1 MFLGLRL
8 LHFFLLPGNFQHA
21 EHILVEIAIQLIA
34 FYIDKHHSGKNNR
47 GKDKHQQL
55 QSHDSLLSLSDIRH
69 ITHKLQQQTAQKSAF
84 PDLAPEALA
93 EAYPGRNQSLTQVL
107 SSADSR
113 LNGLSRQ

>member
-1 MFLGLRL
+1 MAAKPLCAGRRGPGQQQGSAVETEKLRL
-8 LHFFLLPGNFQHA
+8 HPRPGRKARHA
-21 EHILVEIAIQLIA
+21 
-34 FYIDKHHSGKNNR
+34 
-47 GKDKHQQL
+47 
-55 QSHDSLLSLSDIRH
+55 
-69 ITHKLQQQTAQKSAF
+69 LQQQTAQKSAF

>member
-1 MFLGLRL
+1 MIYAGSRAVAAAYLGSGVYQLYRHL
-8 LHFFLLPGNFQHA
+8 YRAAGANEDYFALDAGDCTMGMAEVDMKLEETRFVHA
-21 EHILVEIAIQLIA
+21 
-34 FYIDKHHSGKNNR
+34 
-47 GKDKHQQL
+47 
-55 QSHDSLLSLSDIRH
+55 
-69 ITHKLQQQTAQKSAF
+69 LQQQTAQKSAF